1 MKRNDQ
7 RRIVRE
13 MLKELR
19 RTMEASLPFVPEDW
33 DGRELRQL
41 LADAAAE
48 FVIKGTM
55 DPRRTREYRNACMVD
70 NLPRHP

>member
-1 MKRNDQ
+1 MTRKDQ

-13 MLKELR
+13 MLGALR
-19 RTMEASLPFVPEDW
+19 KTMTASLALVPEDW
-33 DGRELRQL
+33 DGLELRQL

-55 DPRRTREYRNACMVD
+55 DRRRTREYRNACLVA
-70 NLPRHP
+70 NLPRH